1 MYDTNFTANE
11 VKNVIILSEG
21 NKISKKIFKIAIVKI
36 KTLYMD
42 AIDKK
47 ILEILQNDAM
57 KTAKEMASKLA
68 LSTTPIYERI
78 RKLEQAGI
86 IKQYVALLDAELLGK
101 NIIVFLNMT
110 LKDQNATKRNEFIL
124 LMKETPAVNEIY
136 YTSGKY
142 DFIVKARFSTIQE
155 YRNFLVNE
163 LPLQDIIG
171 HIDGHLVL
179 EEIKYSTRIPMDT

>member
-1 MYDTNFTANE
+1 
-11 VKNVIILSEG
+11 
-21 NKISKKIFKIAIVKI
+21 
-36 KTLYMD
+36 MD

-124 LMKETPAVNEIY
+124 LMKETPAVNESY